1 MTFQDRKLLKR
12 LADRIRTDRSFA
24 RAVAA
29 DPAKMLSRWRLS
41 AAHRS
46 ALGALALVV
55 AAGVETAS
63 VSGAIIARW
72 W

>member
-1 MTFQDRKLLKR
+1 VTLQERNLLKR
-12 LADRIRTDRSFA
+12 LADRLRTDREFA
-24 RAVAA
+24 RSVAA
-29 DPAKMLSRWRLS
+29 DPTTTLSRWRLS

-46 ALGALALVV
+46 ALSALALVV
-55 AAGVETAS
+55 AAGVESTA